1 MELRRALK
9 CITFLA
15 EMQKVVDEVSLRLK
29 NVAPKHIPLP
39 SASTKGSSSS
49 GTSVG
54 MGMRPMTV
62 DQGTFLSKKR
72 RGESAIEKAF
82 NLGAREEL
90 HGEIARM
97 FYSAGLSFH
106 LARNP
111 HYVRSYT
118 FAANNMINGY
128 IPPGY
133 NLLRTSLLQ
142 KERANVER
150 LLEPIKGTWKENGV
164 SIVCDGW
171 TDA

>member
-1 MELRRALK
+1 
-9 CITFLA
+9 
-15 EMQKVVDEVSLRLK
+15 
-29 NVAPKHIPLP
+29 
-39 SASTKGSSSS
+39 
-49 GTSVG
+49 
-54 MGMRPMTV
+54 MTL
-62 DQGTFLSKKR
+62 DQGTFLAKKR
-72 RGESAIEKAF
+72 KGESAIEKAF

-97 FYSAGLSFH
+97 FYSAGLPFH

-118 FAANNMINGY
+118 FAANNMIDDY

-171 TDA
+171 TDVEKRTIVNFMDVTVSGPMFLKAINCEGVQR